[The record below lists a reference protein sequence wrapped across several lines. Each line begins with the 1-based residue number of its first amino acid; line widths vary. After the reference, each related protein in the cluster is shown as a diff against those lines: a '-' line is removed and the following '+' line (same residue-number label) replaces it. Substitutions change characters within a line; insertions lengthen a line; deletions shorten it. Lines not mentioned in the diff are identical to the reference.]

1 LKIIDESAD
10 GVNRRD
16 GDAQPANAVPHRV
29 DAGRQLRQDDRAGS
43 LRTFFAS
50 GFGIHNYA
58 DRPGSA
64 MQTKFI
70 VAAVL
75 LATGF
80 AVMALSNPGVQPP
93 VAPAEEETQADRAD
107 AAAQRIDPEARP
119 RGQLLYE
126 NHCMVCHESV
136 VHIRSKQSAR
146 SLEDLHARVVDW
158 ARYMKLPWSEEEV
171 SDVTRFL
178 ESRYYKFESRP

>member
-1 LKIIDESAD
+1 
-10 GVNRRD
+10 
-16 GDAQPANAVPHRV
+16 
-29 DAGRQLRQDDRAGS
+29 
-43 LRTFFAS
+43 
-50 GFGIHNYA
+50 
-58 DRPGSA
+58 

-80 AVMALSNPGVQPP
+80 AVMALSNPGGEPP
-93 VAPAEEETQADRAD
+93 VSSPEQEAQADH

-126 NHCMVCHESV
+126 NHCMACHESV
-136 VHIRSKQSAR
+136 VHIRSKQGAR
-146 SLEDLHARVVDW
+146 SLEDLHARVVHW

>member
-1 LKIIDESAD
+1 
-10 GVNRRD
+10 
-16 GDAQPANAVPHRV
+16 
-29 DAGRQLRQDDRAGS
+29 
-43 LRTFFAS
+43 
-50 GFGIHNYA
+50 
-58 DRPGSA
+58 

-70 VAAVL
+70 IAAVL

-80 AVMALSNPGVQPP
+80 AVMALSNPGVEL
-93 VAPAEEETQADRAD
+93 PAALPEQETQADRAD

-146 SLEDLHARVVDW
+146 SLEDLHARVVHW

-178 ESRYYKFESRP
+178 ESRYYKFESQP

>member
-10 GVNRRD
+10 DVNRRKD
-16 GDAQPANAVPHRV
+16 EALRASSDPHRV

-43 LRTFFAS
+43 LRNFFAS
-50 GFGIHNYA
+50 GFGINNYA
-58 DRPGSA
+58 DRPGSV

-80 AVMALSNPGVQPP
+80 AVMALSNPAVEPP
-93 VAPAEEETQADRAD
+93 VSSPEQEAQADH